1 MTTSNSKQ
9 TNMRSVTKN
18 TLLKV
23 VILGDGGVGKSC
35 LMNRFVSNQFDEH
48 SFHTIGVE
56 FLNKDVDIDGE
67 TYTLQIWDTAGQERF
82 KTLRTPFYR
91 GSDICMLT
99 YGVDDKSS
107 FKNIQMWKNEF
118 LYYADIKEGTQ
129 FPFIVIGNKSDVVP
143 EEREVPLLE
152 METWCND
159 NSITSYIETSA
170 KNASNVQ
177 EAFKMAVQHWLRLES
192 RADKNDPVIDD
203 TVDLTKKHSDSR
215 SSCCIGAGDE

>member
-1 MTTSNSKQ
+1 MASPRTSV
-9 TNMRSVTKN
+9 RSRHKN

-56 FLNKDVDIDGE
+56 FLNRDIDIDGE

-99 YGVDDKSS
+99 YSIDDRTS
-107 FKNIQMWKNEF
+107 FNNVEMWQDEF
-118 LYYADIKEGTQ
+118 LYYADVKENTQ
-129 FPFIVIGNKSDVVP
+129 FPFIVVGNKSDVAS
-143 EEREVPLLE
+143 EEREVSQLE
-152 METWCND
+152 METWCNE

-170 KNASNVQ
+170 KNATNVQ
-177 EAFKMAVQHWLRLES
+177 EAFKLAVQHWLRLET
-192 RADKNDPVIDD
+192 RADRNAPLIND
-203 TVDLTKKHSDSR
+203 TVNLKSKHSKNR
-215 SSCCIGAGDE
+215 TSCCIGATDD

>member
-1 MTTSNSKQ
+1 
-9 TNMRSVTKN
+9 MRSANKN
-18 TLLKV
+18 PLLKV

-35 LMNRFVSNQFDEH
+35 LMNRFVSNQFDDH

-56 FLNKDVDIDGE
+56 FLNKDLEIDRQ

-99 YGVDDKSS
+99 YAIDDKTS
-107 FKNIQMWKNEF
+107 FKNLEVWRKEF
-118 LYYADIKEGTQ
+118 AYYADLKETSQ
-129 FPFIVIGNKSDVVP
+129 IPFIVVGNKSDISM
-143 EEREVPLLE
+143 EQREVSQLE
-152 METWCND
+152 METWCNE
-159 NSITSYIETSA
+159 NSITSCIETSA

-192 RADKNDPVIDD
+192 RADNNETILND
-203 TVDLTKKHSDSR
+203 TVDLSKKQGESR
-215 SSCCIGAGDE
+215 MSCCVGSGDETISN

>member
-1 MTTSNSKQ
+1 
-9 TNMRSVTKN
+9 MRSNNKN

-56 FLNKDVDIDGE
+56 FLNKDIEIDGE

-99 YGVDDKSS
+99 YAIDDKSS
-107 FKNIQMWKNEF
+107 FKNIQMWRNEF
-118 LYYADIKEGTQ
+118 LHYADIRENAQ
-129 FPFIVIGNKSDVVP
+129 FPFIVVGNKSDVP
-143 EEREVPLLE
+143 TEEREVSQLE
-152 METWCND
+152 METWCNE
-159 NSITSYIETSA
+159 NSITSSIETSA
-170 KNASNVQ
+170 KNANNVQ
-177 EAFKMAVQHWLRLES
+177 EAFKMAVQYWLRLES
-192 RADKNDPVIDD
+192 RADKIDTVMND
-203 TVDLTKKHSDSR
+203 TVDLRKKNTENNR
-215 SSCCIGAGDE
+215 SSCCIGSGDE

>member
-1 MTTSNSKQ
+1 MRSNS
-9 TNMRSVTKN
+9 KN

-56 FLNKDVDIDGE
+56 FLNKDIEIDGE

-99 YGVDDKSS
+99 YAIDDKSS
-107 FKNIQMWKNEF
+107 FKNIQMWRNEF
-118 LYYADIKEGTQ
+118 LHYADIRENTQ
-129 FPFIVIGNKSDVVP
+129 FPFIVVGNKSDVP
-143 EEREVPLLE
+143 TEEREVSQLE
-152 METWCND
+152 METWCNE
-159 NSITSYIETSA
+159 NSITSSIETSA
-170 KNASNVQ
+170 KNANNVQ

-192 RADKNDPVIDD
+192 RADKIDTAMND
-203 TVDLTKKHSDSR
+203 TVDLRKKHSENR
-215 SSCCIGAGDE
+215 SSCCIGSGDE

>member
-1 MTTSNSKQ
+1 
-9 TNMRSVTKN
+9 MRSTTKN
-18 TLLKV
+18 PLLKV

-56 FLNKDVDIDGE
+56 FLNKDLDIEGQ

-99 YGVDDKSS
+99 YAIDDKMS
-107 FKNIQMWKNEF
+107 FKNLEMWRKEF
-118 LYYADIKEGTQ
+118 AYYADLKESNQ
-129 FPFIVIGNKSDVVP
+129 IPFIVVGNKSDVSS
-143 EEREVPLLE
+143 EAREVSQLE
-152 METWCND
+152 METWCNE
-159 NSITSYIETSA
+159 NSITSCIETSA
-170 KNASNVQ
+170 KSASNVE

-192 RADKNDPVIDD
+192 RADINETHVND
-203 TVDLTKKHSDSR
+203 TVDLSKKIGDSNR
-215 SSCCIGAGDE
+215 MSCCVGGGAAGDDDTNN